1 MNTRPLGNT
10 GRQISEIGMG
20 TWGLGGVYYGPVDDA
35 DAIAAVR
42 AYLDAGGNHVDTA
55 FAYHKSEPL
64 VGKAIAGYDR
74 EKLLV
79 ASKTYAASGGPN
91 PDKLQRCVDISLR
104 DLGTDYFDIY
114 YIHGAP
120 DGDNMQHALD
130 AFNELKDKGVT
141 RLVGASIRGP
151 EVLADRVELA
161 RKYVRSGRCDVIQ
174 LAYSILRQAG
184 AELFEEAREAGV
196 AIVARGVL
204 ENGFLGGK
212 YKPGDRFTWPD
223 HRTRY
228 EDEHRD
234 RILAEIQEHICTLE
248 MPEGYTSPAELAI
261 KFALA
266 DPAVTSIILGAN
278 RATQVQRN
286 IATDALAPLPADL
299 VGLLRERYA
308 ARNDEFN
315 PTGAF
320 EHVPSPRE

>member
-1 MNTRPLGNT
+1 MKTRQLGNT
-10 GRQISEIGMG
+10 GRDISEIGLG
-20 TWGLGGVYYGPVDDA
+20 TWALGGVYYGPVEDSG
-35 DAIAAVR
+35 AIAAVR

-74 EKLLV
+74 EKIIL
-79 ASKTYAASGGPN
+79 ASKTYAASGGK
-91 PDKLQRCVDISLR
+91 DDGKLQRCVEISLR

-120 DGDNMQHALD
+120 DGDNMNYALD
-130 AFNELKDKGVT
+130 AFNDLKDKGIT

-151 EVLADRVELA
+151 EVLAERVELA
-161 RKYVRSGRCDVIQ
+161 RKYIRSGRCDVIQ
-174 LAYSILRQAG
+174 MAYSILRQAG
-184 AELFEEAREAGV
+184 SAIFDEAKEAGV

-228 EDEHRD
+228 EDDHRD
-234 RILAEIQEHICTLE
+234 RILAEIQEHICTLK
-248 MPEGYTSPAELAI
+248 MPEGYQSPAEIAI

-266 DPAVTSIILGAN
+266 HAGVTSIILGATK
-278 RATQVQRN
+278 ASQVTRN
-286 IATDALAPLPADL
+286 VGTDALAPLPADL
-299 VGLLRERYA
+299 VEALQARYA
-308 ARNDEFN
+308 PRNDEFN
-315 PTGAF
+315 PTVDF